1 MSSGKSVIIIGSG
14 LGGLECG
21 VILARHGFKVIVLE
35 QDRQIGG
42 CLQTFVRKG
51 SDGRAHTFDTGF
63 HYAGGLDEG
72 QPLHTLFKYF
82 GLSDLPWSRMDEDC
96 FDEVSFID
104 NGQVSSYPLASGHKN
119 FVRKLS
125 ERFPGHEAELESYAS
140 ALKHIGGGLFDA
152 FSPDS
157 EMFGQLGKSASEF
170 IDNTFS
176 DARLRDVVCGST
188 MKMELD
194 RETLPLYVYAQ
205 VNNSFI
211 ESSWR
216 LGRDEETG
224 KSGGTLIINKLAS
237 QLRAFGGEILTGMK
251 VNAIRVSEDGA
262 VSCVEAGEGNSFR
275 PFSADWVISDV
286 HPAVTVGLIEDCR
299 QVRKVFRNRVTSLK
313 NTFGM
318 FTTNMILKPGTLP
331 YMNRNLYVHKGGT
344 DLWRRQESGTSS
356 VMVHFY
362 PPENPD
368 GKFADCIDLLSPM
381 NWEEVGG
388 WADVRPG
395 ARGEDYDAVKRR
407 KLEECLELA
416 NARIPGIRDCIDK
429 VWLSTPLTWNSYVST
444 PYGSAFGVT
453 KDFHNPLL
461 TFMSP
466 RTPLRNLL
474 FTGQSLNL
482 HGLLGVTKTAFMT
495 CGCILGNETAISG
508 LAE

>member
-1 MSSGKSVIIIGSG
+1 
-14 LGGLECG
+14 
-21 VILARHGFKVIVLE
+21 
-35 QDRQIGG
+35 
-42 CLQTFVRKG
+42 
-51 SDGRAHTFDTGF
+51 
-63 HYAGGLDEG
+63 
-72 QPLHTLFKYF
+72 
-82 GLSDLPWSRMDEDC
+82 
-96 FDEVSFID
+96 
-104 NGQVSSYPLASGHKN
+104 
-119 FVRKLS
+119 
-125 ERFPGHEAELESYAS
+125 
-140 ALKHIGGGLFDA
+140 
-152 FSPDS
+152 
-157 EMFGQLGKSASEF
+157 
-170 IDNTFS
+170 
-176 DARLRDVVCGST
+176 

-224 KSGGTLIINKLAS
+224 EGGGALIINKLAS

-262 VSCVEAGEGNSFR
+262 VSCVEAGGGDSSR

-318 FTTNMILKPGTLP
+318 FTANIILKPGTLP

-356 VMVHFY
+356 MMVHFY
-362 PPENPD
+362 PPEDPD

-388 WADVRPG
+388 WADARPG
-395 ARGEDYDAVKRR
+395 ARGEDYEAVKRR
-407 KLEECLELA
+407 KLEECLNLV
-416 NARIPGIRDCIDK
+416 NARIPGIRECIDK

-444 PYGSAFGVT
+444 PYGSAFGVA
-453 KDFHNPLL
+453 KDYHNPLL

-482 HGLLGVTKTAFMT
+482 HGLLGVTKTSFMT
-495 CGCILGNETAISG
+495 CGCILGNETAMSG